1 MADFN
6 PIQFKRFLTSR
17 KRPAANAVKE
27 GELVLNVKD
36 GRIYTA
42 NDTGKIVSLSDFQN
56 GNGLNTGTNLNSVT
70 RSGFYTVTVPVTT
83 VNAPLGPDGTVYA
96 SPATLLVFGGADF
109 EGSATSSDDFL
120 QMYISASG
128 YVYTRA
134 YNKTLKT
141 WGSWARPMFTGDKI
155 SVGGSIT
162 VYADDSG
169 NSTITFKS
177 KDGSTDNG
185 VINVTSDGITITS
198 GGKVAKYDSTKGNFV
213 IPGAF
218 YEGNNR
224 VFSPDNKPTTND
236 VIGTVDLLPTVVK
249 DLNDAP
255 NGTYSLD
262 NTLTPPSN
270 LPPLD
275 ISSNFTGIVTTT
287 PSGKANPG
295 NKKQEF
301 YSFSENTTYVRNGKD
316 STWTTWSRIYDNGT
330 NKPTPAKVYSA
341 YSAIPDKNANN
352 IGIGLW
358 TVNDNITG
366 LSNFPTLFSGGT
378 DFGGTFEVKRSGI
391 MGYVQTYTNYLEN
404 TSYTRVYSNSWSPWT
419 RIVTTDNMSYIP
431 IGSVVAFATKTA
443 TSGWLECNGAAIS
456 RTTYAVLFTL
466 IGTTYGAG
474 DGTSTFNIPDLRGE
488 FIRGWDN
495 GRGVDFDYKTVNG
508 TATNPPRV
516 FGSWQKGSLQVGDD
530 GSSTEVPFAI
540 NNMAGDGRSY
550 WGYDSAGNDRTGLM
564 MMNLS
569 NGKVLINNTTYN
581 VNWFSPT
588 QGSAFYDS
596 RANTDQGG
604 VLGVSRPRNIA
615 MMYRIKA
622 FDGAAMPS
630 SADFTTIIQELKPK
644 LDEVYATIQGK
655 NVALAG
661 SNNDITSLNALTN
674 IASIVNFDVA
684 PTFTDSEKT
693 RKNLNITAETIYK
706 AYDIVPT
713 MNATNIGI
721 GLWTVK
727 ADGLGAVNFPVLYS
741 GTTDYTGTFETK
753 RAGQSGLSQSY
764 INFKE
769 NTTYTRVTDGT
780 TWTPWT
786 RIVTTDNMSYVPL
799 GTVLAFATKTAS
811 SGWLECNGSAIS
823 RTTYAGL
830 FAIIGTTYGAGDGT
844 TTFNIPD
851 LRGEFIR
858 GWDNGRG
865 VDKNIDYTVRTFGGF
880 QQSTLLRTAMLDY
893 LGSDISGDWT
903 SAIGLSYAY
912 GDTETTQVAGSTFAA
927 NAGVKYPNG
936 RVWNGGEGNDDTS
949 IIGRIA
955 TSGLLAQWQGKQPT
969 TEGNTNTN
977 INPSDANLKASTGQ
991 RGTFNGTSN
1000 WITTRPRNVAMMYR
1014 IKAYDAAAMPS
1025 SADFTTVVQELK
1037 PKLDEVYAT
1046 IHGKNVALAGDN
1058 TDITSLGAL
1067 TKIKSV
1073 VNFDVAPTFSD
1084 PVTTRAN
1091 LAITA
1096 ETIYKAYDLIP
1107 DKNANS
1113 IGIGLWIVA
1122 TGTTGLSNFPV
1133 LYTGITDYSGTF
1145 ETKRAGTAGYSQ
1157 SYVNYT
1163 ENTTYTRVYNGSTW
1177 TAWTRIVTTDNMSY
1191 VPLGTVL
1198 AFATKTATAGWLE
1211 CNGAAISRTSYPGLF
1226 TAIGTT
1232 YGAGDGSTTFN
1243 LPELRGEFIRGW
1255 DNGRGTDLNETNT
1268 SRSFGSWQ
1276 KGSIAIMDPTL
1287 DSLNTSSIIS
1297 SDSADSGKAN
1307 TYSRGNAGYD
1317 RMVAADYPNIKITS
1331 VNEAKVSV
1339 DISDLNSYSW
1349 PAGLGAS
1356 RPRNIAM
1363 MYRIKAY
1370 DAAAMPSSA
1379 DFTTVVQE
1387 LKPKLDEVY
1396 ATIHGK
1402 NVALAGANADITSMS
1417 ALKTVSSDV
1426 TFSGKVSISAPQVDT
1441 INFFGRLKRIIRL
1454 TAGSGNYTPGED
1466 VQMLLVEMV
1475 GGGGSGGSPTAVDA
1489 NTCSNAG
1496 TGACGG
1502 NYYKFAVTK
1511 ASATWNTFAYT
1522 VGAGGASVIGSD
1534 GKAGGNTIFDVETVK
1549 GGQGGNANS
1558 NVYRKS
1564 EDYFTTPYGNSMMTI
1579 PPSGS
1584 DSVWVNKANF
1594 QLIEYARGDIG
1605 GWGFLGMQGQ
1615 LGGNGGKSRMSGT
1628 SFLLGNTGDQN
1639 GTANN
1644 AGYGA
1649 GGTGTC
1655 NFYDK
1660 NNPVPVAYNAKY
1672 SQKGA
1677 DGIILIYEYC

>member
-36 GRIYTA
+36 GRIYTT
-42 NDTGKIVSLSDFQN
+42 NDTGKIISLSDFQN

-83 VNAPLGPDGTVYA
+83 VNAPLSPDGTVYA

-120 QMYISASG
+120 QMYISANG

-185 VINVTSDGITITS
+185 IINVTSDGITITS

-316 STWTTWSRIYDNGT
+316 SNWTIWSKLYDNGN
-330 NKPTPAKVYSA
+330 NKPTPTKVYSA

-391 MGYVQTYTNYLEN
+391 MGFVQTYTNYLEN

-456 RTTYAVLFTL
+456 RTSYPALFTL

-495 GRGVDFDYKTVNG
+495 GRNVDFADNG
-508 TATNPPRV
+508 TARI
-516 FGSWQKGSLQVGDD
+516 FGSWQQGSMLLQEASSNADRVVQFSCNNIAFLGWDVS
-530 GSSTEVPFAI
+530 GTVSST
-540 NNMAGDGRSY
+540 NGNMTLD
-550 WGYDSAGNDRTGLM
+550 
-564 MMNLS
+564 
-569 NGKVLINNTTYN
+569 GKVRARSGGGEIQTWNPILVNTLGQQYI
-581 VNWFSPT
+581 
-588 QGSAFYDS
+588 G
-596 RANTDQGG
+596 RA
-604 VLGVSRPRNIA
+604 RPRNVA
-615 MMYRIKA
+615 MIYRIKA
-622 FDGAAMPS
+622 YDAAAMPS
-630 SADFTTIIQELKPK
+630 SADFTTIVQELKPK

-655 NVALAG
+655 NVAIAG
-661 SNNDITSLNALTN
+661 DNKDIITLGALTN
-674 IASIVNFDVA
+674 IKTSVNFDLA

-693 RKNLNITAETIYK
+693 RKNLNINAETIYK

-713 MNATNIGI
+713 MNAANIGI

-727 ADGLGAVNFPVLYS
+727 ADGLGASNFPVLYS
-741 GTTDYTGTFETK
+741 GATDYTGTFETK

-769 NTTYTRVTDGT
+769 NTTYTRVTDGS

-811 SGWLECNGSAIS
+811 SGWLECNGSAVS
-823 RTTYAGL
+823 RTTYAAL
-830 FAIIGTTYGAGDGT
+830 FAIIGTTYGAGDGI

-865 VDKNIDYTVRTFGGF
+865 VDKNIDYTARTFGGF
-880 QQSTLLRTAMLDY
+880 QQSTFLRTAMLDY

-903 SAIGLSYAY
+903 SAIGLPYAY

-927 NAGVKYPNG
+927 NAGVKYPSG

-1000 WITTRPRNVAMMYR
+1000 WITLRPRNIAMMYR

-1046 IHGKNVALAGDN
+1046 IKGKNVALAGDN

-1067 TKIKSV
+1067 TSIKTV
-1073 VNFDVAPTFSD
+1073 VNFDKAPTFSD
-1084 PVTTRAN
+1084 PISTRAN
-1091 LAITA
+1091 LSINA
-1096 ETIYKAYDLIP
+1096 ETIYKSYDIIP
-1107 DKNANS
+1107 ATNANS
-1113 IGIGLWIVA
+1113 IGMGLWTVA

-1211 CNGAAISRTSYPGLF
+1211 CNGTAISRTSYPGLF
-1226 TAIGTT
+1226 AAIGTT
-1232 YGAGDGSTTFN
+1232 YGTGDGSTTFN

-1255 DNGRGTDLNETNT
+1255 DNGRGVDINDTNNA
-1268 SRSFGSWQ
+1268 RGFGSWQ
-1276 KGSIAIMDPTL
+1276 KPSLHIMDPTL
-1287 DSLNTSSIIS
+1287 DSVNTSSIM
-1297 SDSADSGKAN
+1297 SGDTTDTGHSN
-1307 TYSRGNAGYD
+1307 TYGRANAGYD
-1317 RMVAADYPNIKITS
+1317 RMLATDYPNIKIATI
-1331 VNEAKVSV
+1331 NELKANV
-1339 DISDLNSYSW
+1339 DLNDLSQYSW
-1349 PAGLGAS
+1349 PWGVGGS

-1396 ATIHGK
+1396 ATIKGK

-1426 TFSGKVSISAPQVDT
+1426 TFNGKVSIATTQSDT
-1441 INFFGRLKRIIRL
+1441 INFFGRLKRIVRL
-1454 TAGSGNYTPGED
+1454 SAGSGNYTPGED
-1466 VQMLLVEMV
+1466 VQMFMVEMV
-1475 GGGGSGGSPTAVDA
+1475 GGGGSGGSPNTVD
-1489 NTCSNAG
+1489 NTTVSNAG
-1496 TGACGG
+1496 SGGCGG
-1502 NYYKFAVTK
+1502 NYFKFAVTK
-1511 ASATWNTFAYT
+1511 TAAAWSTFAYS
-1522 VGAGGASVIGSD
+1522 VGTGGTSVSNANG
-1534 GKAGGNTIFDVETVK
+1534 VK
-1549 GGQGGNANS
+1549 GVATTFGGQTADGGVGGNANT
-1558 NVYRKS
+1558 NIIRTYD
-1564 EDYFTTPYGNSMMTI
+1564 DYGIKPYNNCLMTI
-1579 PPSGS
+1579 PPNNGS
-1584 DSVWVNKANF
+1584 STWVDKVGF
-1594 QLIEYARGDIG
+1594 QLIDYAMGDIG
-1605 GWGFLGMQGQ
+1605 GWGYLGVNGQ

-1628 SFLLGNTGDQN
+1628 TYLLGNTGNQQGQSN
-1639 GTANN
+1639 V
-1644 AGYGA
+1644 AGAGA
-1649 GGTGTC
+1649 GGSATC
-1655 NFYDK
+1655 NFYDRG
-1660 NNPVPVAYNAKY
+1660 NPVAIAYTTKY

-1677 DGIILIYEYC
+1677 DGVILIYEYC